1 MVAFRSTDT
10 SGRTTGLLLRCV
22 LYSLLALALIIVDK
36 RYDQLGRIRRILSI
50 VAYPVQI
57 AVASPFEG
65 WDWFRESVTTRDAL
79 RADKSKLEAELRLAQ
94 FRLQRY
100 EALEAETQRLR
111 GLRDS
116 TAGVTDR
123 FIIGNV
129 MDVDLDAFRERVLVD
144 KGAQDGV
151 FVGQA
156 VLDAGGVFG
165 QVARVGQLTA
175 EVILLSDATHAIPV
189 QINRNGLRTIAVGTG
204 DMGRLKLPYLPT
216 SADVVAGDLLVTSG
230 LGGGFPAGYP
240 VGTVAEVKRDPA
252 QSLADVDVKP
262 AAALDRSREL
272 MFVWLKPQPA
282 APRSPRR
289 RRRTPQPRRGRR
301 RAPAKAAPA
310 RGAERD
316 RQDLAPAKPAACG
329 SPHPMMRD
337 TRIRRLPMALSAL
350 VALALAVLPLPTVLE
365 AFRPDFL
372 VLVVL
377 YWSIES
383 PRAGG
388 LTLAFVSGLALDV
401 IQGVVLGQH
410 ALALTLM
417 AGWATHLRLRLR
429 VFSML
434 SQCLTIFALL
444 TGYQFVLFWVD
455 GATGNPVTTFGRWL
469 APVIGALLWPL
480 LAGILSRLHER

>member
-1 MVAFRSTDT
+1 MVAFRNTDA

-36 RYDQLGRIRRILSI
+36 RYDQLGRIRRVLSI

-57 AVASPFEG
+57 VVASPFEG

-79 RADKSKLEAELRLAQ
+79 RADKTKLEAELRLAQ

-100 EALEAETQRLR
+100 EALEAETARLR

-116 TAGVTDR
+116 TVGVTDR
-123 FIIGNV
+123 FVIGDV

-156 VLDAGGVFG
+156 VLDGGGVFG
-165 QVARVGQLTA
+165 QVARVGQLTS

-252 QSLADVDVKP
+252 QSLAEVNVKP

-272 MFVWLKPQPA
+272 MFVWMKPQAASSASSTTPTATPPA
-282 APRSPRR
+282 AVSAHAEHAAS
-289 RRRTPQPRRGRR
+289 TP
-301 RAPAKAAPA
+301 APVPA
-310 RGAERD
+310 SAQTTAR
-316 RQDLAPAKPAACG
+316 PKTPTPPAA
-329 SPHPMMRD
+329 
-337 TRIRRLPMALSAL
+337 
-350 VALALAVLPLPTVLE
+350 
-365 AFRPDFL
+365 
-372 VLVVL
+372 
-377 YWSIES
+377 
-383 PRAGG
+383 RAN
-388 LTLAFVSGLALDV
+388 A
-401 IQGVVLGQH
+401 Q
-410 ALALTLM
+410 
-417 AGWATHLRLRLR
+417 
-429 VFSML
+429 
-434 SQCLTIFALL
+434 
-444 TGYQFVLFWVD
+444 
-455 GATGNPVTTFGRWL
+455 
-469 APVIGALLWPL
+469 
-480 LAGILSRLHER
+480 

>member
-1 MVAFRSTDT
+1 VVAFRNTDA

-22 LYSLLALALIIVDK
+22 LYSLVALALIIVDK
-36 RYDQLGRIRRILSI
+36 RYDQLGRIRRVLSI

-100 EALEAETQRLR
+100 EALEAETARLR

-116 TAGVTDR
+116 TVGITDR

-156 VLDAGGVFG
+156 VLDGGGVAG
-165 QVARVGQLTA
+165 QVARVGQLTS

-204 DMGRLKLPYLPT
+204 DMNRLKLPYLPT

-252 QSLADVDVKP
+252 QSLAEVDVKP

-272 MFVWLKPQPA
+272 MFVWMKPQPA
-282 APRSPRR
+282 ATASST
-289 RRRTPQPRRGRR
+289 TPTATPP
-301 RAPAKAAPA
+301 APAAAAAAAHTEHTASTAASAQAPA
-310 RGAERD
+310 RPAGA
-316 RQDLAPAKPAACG
+316 APKPKKTPTPPAA
-329 SPHPMMRD
+329 
-337 TRIRRLPMALSAL
+337 
-350 VALALAVLPLPTVLE
+350 
-365 AFRPDFL
+365 
-372 VLVVL
+372 
-377 YWSIES
+377 
-383 PRAGG
+383 RAN
-388 LTLAFVSGLALDV
+388 A
-401 IQGVVLGQH
+401 Q
-410 ALALTLM
+410 
-417 AGWATHLRLRLR
+417 
-429 VFSML
+429 
-434 SQCLTIFALL
+434 
-444 TGYQFVLFWVD
+444 
-455 GATGNPVTTFGRWL
+455 
-469 APVIGALLWPL
+469 
-480 LAGILSRLHER
+480 

>member
-36 RYDQLGRIRRILSI
+36 RYDHLGKIRRLLSI

-65 WDWFRESVTTRDAL
+65 WDWFRESVSSRGAL
-79 RADKSKLEAELRLAQ
+79 RADKAKLEAELRLAQ

-100 EALEAETQRLR
+100 EALEAESQRLR
-111 GLRDS
+111 ALRNS
-116 TAGVTDR
+116 TAGITDR
-123 FIIGNV
+123 FVIGNV

-175 EVILLSDATHAIPV
+175 EVILISDATHAIPV
-189 QINRNGLRTIAVGTG
+189 QINRNGLRTIAAGTG

-216 SADVVAGDLLVTSG
+216 SADVVVGDLLVTSG
-230 LGGGFPAGYP
+230 LGGGFPPGYP

-272 MFVWLKPQPA
+272 MFVWLKPQAAPPA
-282 APRSPRR
+282 ATPPAASPGPSVGAPPAKSPPPAK
-289 RRRTPQPRRGRR
+289 T
-301 RAPAKAAPA
+301 APAMPP
-310 RGAERD
+310 
-316 RQDLAPAKPAACG
+316 PAKTPPPAG
-329 SPHPMMRD
+329 TND
-337 TRIRRLPMALSAL
+337 
-350 VALALAVLPLPTVLE
+350 E
-365 AFRPDFL
+365 
-372 VLVVL
+372 
-377 YWSIES
+377 
-383 PRAGG
+383 
-388 LTLAFVSGLALDV
+388 
-401 IQGVVLGQH
+401 
-410 ALALTLM
+410 
-417 AGWATHLRLRLR
+417 
-429 VFSML
+429 
-434 SQCLTIFALL
+434 
-444 TGYQFVLFWVD
+444 
-455 GATGNPVTTFGRWL
+455 
-469 APVIGALLWPL
+469 
-480 LAGILSRLHER
+480 